1 MGGSG
6 SSRWLCFS
14 VRRSRRRVEDQKQS
28 EKSCGIATYY
38 GDYGMEENIYGEE
51 GFFPIKEH
59 ERVVKEA
66 MEERENAVLKMG
78 EKKGFFGFG
87 VKRRDK

>member
-1 MGGSG
+1 MGEFG
-6 SSRWLCFS
+6 SSCFWLW
-14 VRRSRRRVEDQKQS
+14 RRSRRRVEDQKQS

-38 GDYGMEENIYGEE
+38 GDYGMEENMYGEE

-78 EKKGFFGFG
+78 KKGFTFGL
-87 VKRRDK
+87 KRRQKY

>member
-1 MGGSG
+1 MGEFG
-6 SSRWLCFS
+6 SSCLCLW
-14 VRRSRRRVEDQKQS
+14 RRSRRRVEDQKQS

-66 MEERENAVLKMG
+66 MEERENVVLKMG
-78 EKKGFFGFG
+78 KKKVFTFGL
-87 VKRRDK
+87 KRRQK